1 MEFQQLVYFISSAEH
16 RSFTKAAEK
25 LFISQTAISQQIL
38 ALERNL
44 KVKLFHRTKR
54 GVELTSAGKI
64 LYQEAKK
71 IVELNNKVE
80 EKMKQVALGYQGI
93 IGIGVSFYD
102 VPFLPELLRTFKKK
116 YPRIHINLNRDNLH
130 KLNQDLE
137 NGIIDVAFTSL
148 VGIEEIE
155 GVSWRIIERHPIYAI
170 LYKGHPLANRKS
182 ICRSELANEC
192 FVAIDKEE
200 STSGYNEMI
209 MHCLKSGFSPNICY
223 ESKYL
228 ETVLLLIEAEF
239 GVALLPGGFKK
250 YGGDNLRFIPLEN
263 DNYVELIAAWLTDN
277 SNPALEVFLD
287 DLSAYIAVY
296 EKTNRKP

>member
-71 IVELNNKVE
+71 IVELNYKAE

-93 IGIGVSFYD
+93 IGIGISFYD

-137 NGIIDVAFTSL
+137 NGKIDVAFTSL
-148 VGIEEIE
+148 VG
-155 GVSWRIIERHPIYAI
+155 
-170 LYKGHPLANRKS
+170 
-182 ICRSELANEC
+182 
-192 FVAIDKEE
+192 
-200 STSGYNEMI
+200 
-209 MHCLKSGFSPNICY
+209 LKR
-223 ESKYL
+223 
-228 ETVLLLIEAEF
+228 
-239 GVALLPGGFKK
+239 
-250 YGGDNLRFIPLEN
+250 LR
-263 DNYVELIAAWLTDN
+263 
-277 SNPALEVFLD
+277 VFLG
-287 DLSAYIAVY
+287 
-296 EKTNRKP
+296 E